1 MGYFMKTMRRGIFVL
16 LWFLTT
22 TAFGRVQAEEASL
35 TWEPST
41 PSDKVAGYEIRYG
54 LTPGDASFV
63 HDAGP
68 VLATT
73 ITGLES
79 GRTYFFRARAYN
91 MGKTI
96 FSPDSNEVSKDFV
109 LVLTAPINLK
119 VE

>member
-1 MGYFMKTMRRGIFVL
+1 M
-16 LWFLTT
+16 
-22 TAFGRVQAEEASL
+22 
-35 TWEPST
+35 TWEAST

-54 LTPGDASFV
+54 LTSGDAQFV

-73 ITGLES
+73 VTGLES

-96 FSPDSNEVSKDFV
+96 FSPDSNEVSKVFV